1 MRIVPLLAAFT
12 VAASECN
19 GPERLRLNQ
28 VENSNLGGAGP
39 DLSDAKSLVFD
50 EVGSYKGRHLQLE
63 IVASEDSQYEAR
75 SPDNGAATDEH
86 LAHISMMSGTS
97 TTFFIRLLDRETKEK
112 VSLPKLNLTFYAL
125 NVPTRQTINASGY
138 MTAFQSSPGLFSKDA
153 SGGHMAYHSAQ
164 PCQSSLSSGDCGLTF
179 FYAKASQMKV
189 TLTVPGVRGSNHMFY
204 LSASFC
210 NDISIP
216 SAKCS
221 ADLCGKGSELIQGV
235 LGMQCATEVCDP
247 SECCH
252 QVPGIVDYPKV
263 QSCHGAERLWR
274 KCPDLQECE
283 PCFPVDCEFSAWS
296 AWHPVGG
303 CSGLCQRHR
312 HPGQNN
318 ECGNPCSGHVR
329 ETIVR
334 LDDPLCYPSS
344 CVKSDEDCLWG
355 AWESWSSCEHMD
367 ECSICQLAQRYRSRE
382 ILVGAKGGGK
392 ACIGSWNET
401 EPCQPSHAI
410 DCELSE
416 WAEWTTC
423 SKSCGV
429 GWQARMRRV
438 MQEAKF
444 GGRPCAPAEIYN
456 EGLVVR
462 QTQPCNQESCD
473 DPVPCILSDWS
484 GWEGCNRHS
493 PYQKFR
499 FRDVLQTEM
508 NGGKA
513 CDVSLNQT
521 AGCPEPLE
529 DKPKPP
535 CVFGDWSRW
544 SECSATCGGQSHRSR
559 SIAGDG
565 SCVLPGQASRAG
577 AVLKE
582 TVACG
587 HRECSTSSC
596 SLSMWDEWSKCT
608 SECGIGATWRKRKI
622 LEIGDTLGCNTA
634 LEEVKACQD
643 KECDGID
650 CLWGE
655 WEDWNSC
662 TSTCGGGIQRR
673 NRIIVVSPQN
683 GGRLCEP
690 KDKYE
695 VSACNTHSCNEC
707 VDGRWSS
714 WGSWGKCSSECSPAY
729 RVRHRNV
736 AEHPNSCGKSATG
749 VEDEYELCQG
759 LPSCEADQDCALSG
773 WKEWSDCS
781 SKCFGVQERQ
791 RVVEHFARGNGQS
804 CVDTSLKEVRACNP
818 KLGESANECQ
828 TNLPK
833 SCVIGS
839 WEKWTECSVSCGGGH
854 RSRVRQVLSPAANGG
869 EACNTALE
877 MLEPC
882 AEQVCDQSICVD
894 CVWEAWSDWGA
905 CTKCGGQRFRHRNI
919 AKVPNHC
926 GKRCDAKAAKE
937 LGDCHGDCEKTFHC
951 SWSEWTEMGACSR
964 SCGTG
969 TLMRQRELVL
979 SKENAYQDQLFF
991 TTTVNSSC
999 SGSQVTTEV
1008 CDLPSCSGC
1017 EAQDCAFHAWSE
1029 WSTPTCMQ
1037 LCERHRTVMQES
1049 GCGGKLCSGSLWE
1062 TKRCERTCNDPVDC
1076 TFGDWGAWEGE
1087 CQSPTDQRYQ
1097 HRSIERP
1104 AMNGGQQCHG
1114 ATKNTQPC
1122 GGDIRQCELGV
1133 WSSWSIC
1140 TASCDGGVMT
1150 RSREIVTSA
1159 KGGGKPCQDWLEEA
1173 NECNTHACQDDSR
1186 DCKLGA
1192 WSKWTT
1198 CQEGPMKFRFR
1209 RIDQQPANTGA
1220 ACIGALREASSCQTT
1235 VDCETSEWTQWDAC
1249 DKTCG
1254 GGQQMR
1260 HRQVTKNP
1268 VNGGLAC
1275 PKVLVETQG
1284 CALEPCRRR
1293 DCIVTEWA
1301 SWTGC
1306 SATCGIGYRT
1316 RARDFKQKPCEGG
1329 QGCDLDLAMVE
1340 PCFAPDCECQ
1350 DCLWD
1355 AWSEW
1360 SQCSKPCDGGQ
1371 TTRERVVI
1379 QTPKKG
1385 CKACEALP
1393 SSQVQPCNTEAC
1405 HKHSCVDG
1413 QWGEWS
1419 AWSACS
1425 ATCQGGERW
1434 HHRHPAVEA
1443 NDCGIPAKGMSIE
1456 AEACNDDVPC
1466 MKSTDCLF
1474 TSWGKWT
1481 ECSGKC
1487 QGVRT
1492 RTRTIAVPA
1501 KGAGLYCA
1509 GPLEETAPCHNG
1521 GGLLDFADPTCTLD
1535 LSHFKGG
1542 SAEGAPGVMRYRNV
1556 IQVATTACPYP
1567 GEQTCSGRW
1576 VDLLVTS
1583 NQAYQSCITDQRYD
1597 GFGEITVPS
1606 GSEISFKFQLVD
1618 PITNQPVAMPKLML
1632 KIFGLTE
1639 EDGTS
1644 RMSLFAQGFKDYYL
1658 SKQSLVAVSSVD
1670 GGGTFAA
1677 SDAGNFGNPL
1687 PNSPADT
1694 DEMTES
1700 RTVALLYDQAATFDV
1715 KFQVAGGTGCHR
1727 FLFAVKGCA
1736 GQGGCCEVDPCHLY
1750 DKPAVDCILSDW
1762 EEWGECDVSCGAGQ
1776 QVKRRQ
1782 VVQYPSKGG
1791 YGCTSALSLTRACNM
1806 QACGNECV
1814 PVDCAWTEWS
1824 DYGPCNKC
1832 GGEMQRVRHIA
1843 AHPQCGGEACKSGAA
1858 VEVAKCPR
1866 SCTDKTFCLW
1876 TEWSDYGP
1884 CSTTCGS
1891 GIQSRSRTLHP
1902 AVQSPD
1908 EHDAYGSAAHIGADG
1923 QYIPMAESPAYE
1935 EIPVGS
1941 PDTPLEISPHGSN
1954 MGSRYDGFHGD
1965 DHYSFNG
1972 QYIDESELSKKFEEL
1987 KLRTDHMEKGRSKVL
2002 MLAFGAGALSLGALA
2017 TVVHV
2022 MRK

>member
-1 MRIVPLLAAFT
+1 MRFVVLLATFSA
-12 VAASECN
+12 VASECN

-39 DLSDAKSLVFD
+39 DLGDAKNLVFD
-50 EVGSYKGRHLQLE
+50 EVGSFNGRHLQLE

-75 SPDNGAATDEH
+75 SPDNGASTDEH

-97 TTFFIRLLDRETKEK
+97 TTFLIRLLDSETKEQ
-112 VSLPKLNLTFYAL
+112 VSLPKINLTFYAL
-125 NVPTRQTINASGY
+125 NVPTDQTIEASGY
-138 MTAFQSSPGLFSKDA
+138 VTTFQSSPGLFSEDLNGK
-153 SGGHMAYHSAQ
+153 STAYHSAQ
-164 PCQSSLSSGDCGLTF
+164 PCQGSLSSGECGLTF
-179 FYAKASQMKV
+179 FYSKASEMKV
-189 TLTVPGVRGSNHMFY
+189 TLTVPGVRGSSHLFY
-204 LSASFC
+204 FSASYC
-210 NDISIP
+210 NGLSLP
-216 SAKCS
+216 SAKCGP
-221 ADLCGKGSELIQGV
+221 DVCGQGSELIQGV

-247 SECCH
+247 TECCR
-252 QVPGIVDYPKV
+252 QLPGIVDYPKV

-283 PCFPVDCEFSAWS
+283 QCFPMDCEFSMWS
-296 AWHPVGG
+296 EWNAVGG

-312 HPGQNN
+312 RAGKNN
-318 ECGNPCSGHVR
+318 ECGNPCSGHVK
-329 ETIVR
+329 ETILR
-334 LDDPLCYPSS
+334 LEDPLCYPAS
-344 CVKSDEDCLWG
+344 CVKSNEDCLWG
-355 AWESWSSCEHMD
+355 AWDSWSSCEHMD
-367 ECSICQLAQRYRSRE
+367 ECSICQLAQRYRSRQ
-382 ILVGAKGGGK
+382 ILVDAKGDGR
-392 ACIGSWNET
+392 ACVGTWNET

-423 SKSCGV
+423 SKSCGL

-438 MQEAKF
+438 MQEAMF
-444 GGRPCAPAEIYN
+444 GGRPCAPAEIYDQ
-456 EGLVVR
+456 GLVVR
-462 QTQPCNQESCD
+462 QTQPCNQQSCD
-473 DPVPCILSDWS
+473 DPVPCVLSEWS
-484 GWEGCNRHS
+484 AWEGCNRHT

-508 NGGKA
+508 NGGKP

-535 CVFGDWSRW
+535 CVFGEWSGW
-544 SECSATCGGQSHRSR
+544 SECSGTCGGQTHRSR
-559 SIAGDG
+559 SITDNGN
-565 SCVLPGQASRAG
+565 CILPGQASRTG

-587 HRECSTSSC
+587 QRECSTSSC
-596 SLSMWDEWSKCT
+596 RLSMWEEWSKCT
-608 SECGIGATWRKRKI
+608 SDCGIGATWRTRKI

-634 LEEVKACQD
+634 LEEVKACED
-643 KECDGID
+643 KQCDGID

-655 WEDWNSC
+655 WEAWGAC
-662 TSTCGGGIQRR
+662 TCTCGGGIKRR
-673 NRIIVVSPQN
+673 NRIIVVSPRN

-695 VSACNTHSCNEC
+695 VAPCSTQSCDEC
-707 VDGRWSS
+707 VDGRWSK
-714 WGSWGKCSSECSPAY
+714 WGAWGKCSSDCSPAY

-736 AEHPNSCGKSATG
+736 AEHPNSCGKPATG
-749 VEDEYELCQG
+749 LEDEYELCPG
-759 LPSCEADQDCALSG
+759 LPSCEPDQDCGLSG

-791 RVVEHFARGNGQS
+791 RNVEKFARGNGKS
-804 CVDTSLKEVRACNP
+804 CVHTSLKEVRACNP
-818 KLGESANECQ
+818 LFGETAESDCQ
-828 TNLPK
+828 PNIPK

-869 EACNTALE
+869 EACNAALE
-877 MLEPC
+877 MVEPC
-882 AEQVCDQSICVD
+882 GEKVCDESVCVD
-894 CVWEAWSDWGA
+894 CVWEAWSEWGA
-905 CTKCGGQRFRHRNI
+905 CTKCGDQRFRHRNI
-919 AKVPNHC
+919 ARVPNHC
-926 GKRCDAKAAKE
+926 GKPCDSKAAKE
-937 LGDCHGDCEKTFHC
+937 LGTCHSDCEKSFHC
-951 SWSEWTEMGACSR
+951 SWSMWTEMGACSR
-964 SCGTG
+964 TCGTG

-979 SKENAYQDQLFF
+979 SKEKPYEDQLFF
-991 TTTVNSSC
+991 TTTVDSSC

-1008 CDLPSCSGC
+1008 CHGPSCLGC
-1017 EAQDCAFHAWSE
+1017 EPQDCAFNEWSE
-1029 WSTPTCMQ
+1029 WSAPTCTQ
-1037 LCERHRTVMQES
+1037 LCERHRTVQQDS
-1049 GCGGKLCSGSLWE
+1049 SCGGKLCSGSLLE

-1076 TFGDWGAWEGE
+1076 VFGEWGEWMGE
-1087 CQSPTDQRYQ
+1087 CLSPTDQRYQ
-1097 HRSIERP
+1097 HRSIEKP
-1104 AMNGGQQCHG
+1104 AMNGGEQCHG

-1122 GGDIRQCELGV
+1122 GGDIQQCELSV
-1133 WSSWSIC
+1133 WGSWSVC

-1150 RSREIVTSA
+1150 RSREIETPA

-1173 NECNTHACQDDSR
+1173 NECNTHPCEEGSR

-1209 RIDQQPANTGA
+1209 QIEQQPANTGA
-1220 ACIGALREASSCQTT
+1220 PCTGALREASSCMAK

-1268 VNGGLAC
+1268 MNGGEAC
-1275 PKVLVETQG
+1275 PKVLIETQG

-1301 SWTGC
+1301 GWSGC

-1340 PCFAPDCECQ
+1340 PCFAPACDCQ

-1360 SQCSKPCDGGQ
+1360 TTCTKSCDGGQ
-1371 TTRERVVI
+1371 STRERNVI
-1379 QTPKKG
+1379 QTPKPG

-1393 SSQVQPCNTEAC
+1393 SSQVQPCNTQAC
-1405 HKHSCVDG
+1405 HQHSCVDG
-1413 QWGEWS
+1413 KWGEWS
-1419 AWSACS
+1419 SWSACS
-1425 ATCQGGERW
+1425 GTCQGGERW
-1434 HHRHPAVEA
+1434 HHRHPVVEA
-1443 NDCGIPAKGMSIE
+1443 NDCGIPAAGMSME
-1456 AEACNDDVPC
+1456 AEPCNHDVPC
-1466 MKSTDCLF
+1466 MKSQDCLF
-1474 TSWGKWT
+1474 TSWGRWT
-1481 ECSGKC
+1481 ECSGQC
-1487 QGVRT
+1487 EGVRT
-1492 RTRTIAVPA
+1492 RTRNIAVPA

-1509 GPLEETAPCHNG
+1509 GSLEETAPCHNG
-1521 GGLLDFADPTCTLD
+1521 GGLIDFSDPTCSLD
-1535 LSHFKGG
+1535 LSHLKGG
-1542 SAEGAPGVMRYRNV
+1542 MEGDAGVMRFRNV
-1556 IQVATTACPYP
+1556 IQVATTECPYP

-1583 NQAYQSCITDQRYD
+1583 TGAYQSCLADPHYYE
-1597 GFGEITVPS
+1597 GFGQITIAS
-1606 GSEISFKFQLVD
+1606 GSEASFKFQLVD

-1632 KIFGLTE
+1632 KFFGLTE
-1639 EDGTS
+1639 GDGTS
-1644 RMSLFAQGFKDYYL
+1644 RMSLFAKGFKDYYL

-1670 GGGTFAA
+1670 AGGTFAA
-1677 SDAGNFGNPL
+1677 SDAGNLGNPL
-1687 PNSPADT
+1687 PQSPIDT
-1694 DEMTES
+1694 NDMAER
-1700 RTVALLYDQAATFDV
+1700 RTVALLYEEAATFDV
-1715 KFQVAGGTGCHR
+1715 KFQVAGGDSCHR
-1727 FLFAVKGCA
+1727 FLFALKGCS

-1750 DKPAVDCILSDW
+1750 DKPTVDCILSDW
-1762 EEWGECDVSCGAGQ
+1762 ETWGECDVSCGAGQ

-1791 YGCTSALSLTRACNM
+1791 YGCTAALSLTRACNN
-1806 QACGNECV
+1806 QACADECV
-1814 PVDCAWTEWS
+1814 PVDCAWTAWS
-1824 DYGPCNKC
+1824 DYGACNKC

-1843 AHPQCGGEACKSGAA
+1843 AHPQCGGKACESGAA

-1866 SCTDKTFCLW
+1866 SCSDKTFCLW

-1884 CSTTCGS
+1884 CSATCGA
-1891 GIQSRSRTLHP
+1891 GIQSRTRTLHP
-1902 AVQSPD
+1902 AIQPPD
-1908 EHDAYGSAAHIGADG
+1908 ETYAYGSGSLADFG
-1923 QYIPMAESPAYE
+1923 DSPDSPMVERMGYE

-1941 PDTPLEISPHGSN
+1941 APEDSAPIEIQPSVSGASLDSS
-1954 MGSRYDGFHGD
+1954 GWQ
-1965 DHYSFNG
+1965 FNG
-1972 QYIDESELSKKFEEL
+1972 NYIDDSELSKKFEEL
-1987 KLRTDHMEKGRSKVL
+1987 KLRTDHMEKGRNKVL
-2002 MLAFGAGALSLGALA
+2002 ALAFGAGALSLGALA

>member
-1 MRIVPLLAAFT
+1 
-12 VAASECN
+12 
-19 GPERLRLNQ
+19 
-28 VENSNLGGAGP
+28 
-39 DLSDAKSLVFD
+39 
-50 EVGSYKGRHLQLE
+50 
-63 IVASEDSQYEAR
+63 
-75 SPDNGAATDEH
+75 
-86 LAHISMMSGTS
+86 
-97 TTFFIRLLDRETKEK
+97 
-112 VSLPKLNLTFYAL
+112 
-125 NVPTRQTINASGY
+125 
-138 MTAFQSSPGLFSKDA
+138 
-153 SGGHMAYHSAQ
+153 
-164 PCQSSLSSGDCGLTF
+164 
-179 FYAKASQMKV
+179 MKV

-312 HPGQNN
+312 HPGHNN

-355 AWESWSSCEHMD
+355 AWESW
-367 ECSICQLAQRYRSRE
+367 CSICQLAQRYRSRE
-382 ILVGAKGGGK
+382 ILVDAKGGGK

-462 QTQPCNQESCD
+462 QTQPCNQKSCD

-484 GWEGCNRHS
+484 AWEGCNRHS

-535 CVFGDWSRW
+535 CVFADWSRW

-643 KECDGID
+643 KACDGID

-655 WEDWNSC
+655 WEDWSDC

-695 VSACNTHSCNEC
+695 VSACSTHSCNEC

-736 AEHPNSCGKSATG
+736 AQHPNSCGKSATG

-791 RVVEHFARGNGQS
+791 RVVDHFARGNGKS

-818 KLGESANECQ
+818 KLGESADECQ

-894 CVWEAWSDWGA
+894 CLWEAWSDWGA
-905 CTKCGGQRFRHRNI
+905 CTTCGGQRFRHRNI

-979 SKENAYQDQLFF
+979 SKEKAYQDQLFF

-1017 EAQDCAFHAWSE
+1017 EPQDCAFHAWSE

-1049 GCGGKLCSGSLWE
+1049 GCGGKLCSGSLVE

-1087 CQSPTDQRYQ
+1087 CQSPTDQRYE

-1140 TASCDGGVMT
+1140 TASCDGGVMK
-1150 RSREIVTSA
+1150 RSREIVTAA

-1173 NECNTHACQDDSR
+1173 NQCNTHACQEDSR

-1209 RIDQQPANTGA
+1209 RIDQQPANAGA

-1275 PKVLVETQG
+1275 PKVLIETQG

-1301 SWTGC
+1301 AWSGC
-1306 SATCGIGYRT
+1306 SATCGIGYRG

-1425 ATCQGGERW
+1425 ASCQGGERW

-1576 VDLLVTS
+1576 IDLLVTS

-1597 GFGEITVPS
+1597 GFGEITVPA

-1639 EDGTS
+1639 EEGTS

-1715 KFQVAGGTGCHR
+1715 KFQVAGGSGCHR

-1791 YGCTSALSLTRACNM
+1791 YGCTSALSLTRACNI
-1806 QACGNECV
+1806 QACGNEC
-1814 PVDCAWTEWS
+1814 EWS

-1908 EHDAYGSAAHIGADG
+1908 EHDAYGSAAHIGADYG
-1923 QYIPMAESPAYE
+1923 QYIPMAESPDYE
-1935 EIPVGS
+1935 DIPFGIGS
-1941 PDTPLEISPHGSN
+1941 PDTPLEITPHGSN
-1954 MGSRYDGFHGD
+1954 MVLP
-1965 DHYSFNG
+1965 NG
-1972 QYIDESELSKKFEEL
+1972 QRFDELGLSKKFEDADVDDAHVESL
-1987 KLRTDHMEKGRSKVL
+1987 QVAHF
-2002 MLAFGAGALSLGALA
+2002 APGAEAADGSYGE
-2017 TVVHV
+2017 
-2022 MRK
+2022 RPK